1 MVHIGRFLYCESK
14 AVGKGRFSK
23 IRKTFIDS
31 LRIYARGGAGGNG
44 LRRMGG
50 KGGKGG
56 DVYVEAS
63 ESVLGLTTVRDAF
76 PKKRFIGGAGGDSL
90 PKRLLGYKG
99 EDVVIPSPLG
109 VTIMSDHGRFLGE
122 VVEEGDKVLVAAG
135 GAGGDYTNGF
145 HGLKG
150 QTRSIILDLKVIAD
164 VGLVGFPNAGKS
176 TLLTAISRATPKIAN
191 YPFTTLRP
199 EVGITEYE
207 DMRQISVADLPGL
220 IEGAHINVGLGYKFL
235 KHVERTKLLLFV
247 VDINGFELPNKK
259 YKRSAAETVYLLNKE
274 LELYDEELIG
284 RPAMLVVNKIDTKG
298 AEDKLPE
305 LLEQL
310 NNYQEF
316 SKQIQE
322 EIRPTKLIQFD
333 RIVSL
338 SAKKNV
344 GIDKLKLCVR
354 EILDYYDELDRSEE
368 IDQNRE
374 TLQRNKR
381 IGGRVQ
387 FI

>member
-1 MVHIGRFLYCESK
+1 MVHIGRFLYCESQ
-14 AVGKGRFSK
+14 AVGKGKFAK

-31 LRIYARGGAGGNG
+31 LRVFVRGGAGGNG
-44 LRRMGG
+44 LKRMGG

-63 ESVLGLTTVRDAF
+63 ESLLALKTVRDAF

-90 PKRLLGYKG
+90 PKRLMGYKG
-99 EDVVIPSPLG
+99 EDVIIPAPLG
-109 VTIMSDHGRFLGE
+109 VTIVSDHGRFLGE
-122 VVEEGDKVLVAAG
+122 VLQEGDKVLVAAG
-135 GAGGDYTNGF
+135 GVGGDYTNGF

-150 QTRSIILDLKVIAD
+150 QARSIILDLKVIAD

-176 TLLTAISRATPKIAN
+176 TLLAAVSRATPKIAN

-199 EVGITEYE
+199 EVGIMEYE
-207 DMRQISVADLPGL
+207 DLRQISVADLPGL

-247 VDINGFELPNKK
+247 VDINGFELPNRK
-259 YKRSAAETVYLLNKE
+259 YKRNAVETVYLLNKE
-274 LELYDEELIG
+274 LELYDEQLTG
-284 RPAMLVVNKIDTKG
+284 RPAMLVVNKTDTKG

-310 NNYQEF
+310 NSYQEF
-316 SKQIQE
+316 SKQIPE

-333 RIVSL
+333 RVLSM
-338 SAKKNV
+338 SAKKKV
-344 GIDKLKLCVR
+344 GVDKLKLCVR
-354 EILDYYDELDRSEE
+354 EILDYYDEQERSEE
-368 IDQNRE
+368 IDQIREALKRNRRTE
-374 TLQRNKR
+374 
-381 IGGRVQ
+381 GRVQ
-387 FI
+387 FV